1 VIAAWPEP
9 LRGTDL
15 DLDVARA
22 RKEKLLARVEALLP
36 SEPAVRDSEL
46 SGEALARR
54 LKDALAGNTIGGAA
68 QAEAR
73 RRAAAEEVEAAR
85 AAWLRLPP
93 LSGEAGEALERR
105 FGEACA
111 RFPREKPA
119 EREAPRPGSRG
130 RPPREGR
137 PSRAQR

>member
-1 VIAAWPEP
+1 VIAAWPEA

-68 QAEAR
+68 EAEAR
-73 RRAAAEEVEAAR
+73 RRAAAEEVESSR
-85 AAWLRLPP
+85 AAWLRLPA

-105 FGEACA
+105 FAEACA

-137 PSRAQR
+137 PRRAQR